1 MPFLPSNQQHQ
12 STEDLLLIV
21 KHFFQ
26 TLTTNAHSAWPCGHF
41 ADQHFTTADTP
52 QVNLAKGELFGDF
65 NLGSTI
71 VLLFEA
77 PDSFEFAIRPG
88 QRVKYGQGIGTTTD

>member
-1 MPFLPSNQQHQ
+1 MT
-12 STEDLLLIV
+12 STVQL
-21 KHFFQ
+21 K
-26 TLTTNAHSAWPCGHF
+26 
-41 ADQHFTTADTP
+41 
-52 QVNLAKGELFGDF
+52 KGQLFGDF

-88 QRVKYGQGIGTTTD
+88 QRVRYGQGIGTTPD

>member
-1 MPFLPSNQQHQ
+1 VTYL
-12 STEDLLLIV
+12 
-21 KHFFQ
+21 FQ
-26 TLTTNAHSAWPCGHF
+26 TLTTNAQSAWPCGHF
-41 ADQHFTTADTP
+41 ADEHFTSDADPERSTV
-52 QVNLAKGELFGDF
+52 QLGKGDLFGDF

-77 PDSFEFAIRPG
+77 PDTFEFAIRPG

>member
-1 MPFLPSNQQHQ
+1 L
-12 STEDLLLIV
+12 
-21 KHFFQ
+21 FQ

-41 ADQHFTTADTP
+41 ADEHFTSEDSPDTSTV
-52 QVNLAKGELFGDF
+52 QLQKGELFGDF

>member
-1 MPFLPSNQQHQ
+1 MF
-12 STEDLLLIV
+12 LLLLL
-21 KHFFQ
+21 Q
-26 TLTTNAHSAWPCGHF
+26 ELTTNAHSAWPCGHF
-41 ADQHFTTADTP
+41 ADEHFTSDETSMTSSV
-52 QVNLAKGELFGDF
+52 QLTKGELFGEF

-77 PDSFEFAIRPG
+77 PDTFEFAVRPG